1 VGAVSLASVAENVP
15 SVPTDDLVRASKSL
29 KTRDDFKRSTTM
41 ANKVDG
47 EGGRILGTFDAVD
60 GKGIVRMEDM
70 LDTNIEDVW
79 SALTDRSRLARW
91 YGEIEADLRPGGEYR
106 ARLLASGWEG
116 SGRVGAFDPPQRL
129 LVRITDSEEPDEQ
142 EIEITLTPDGDQTLV
157 VWEERG
163 MPLPYL
169 SAYAAGVQLHVEDL
183 ADYLAARERREDF
196 KARWDE
202 LHPAYQAL
210 EKSRS

>member
-1 VGAVSLASVAENVP
+1 
-15 SVPTDDLVRASKSL
+15 
-29 KTRDDFKRSTTM
+29 M
-41 ANKVDG
+41 ANKLDG
-47 EGGRILGTFDAVD
+47 EGGRTLGTLDAVD
-60 GKGIVRMEDM
+60 GRGVVRMEDM
-70 LDTNIEDVW
+70 LDATIEDVW
-79 SALTDRSRLARW
+79 SALIEPSRLARW

-116 SGRVGAFDPPQRL
+116 SGCVEACDPPQRL
-129 LVRITDSEEPDEQ
+129 HVRITDSEESDEQ
-142 EIEITLTPDGDQTLV
+142 EIEVTLTPDGDRTVV